1 MSGSERAGLFE
12 DEDAGEIDV
21 SGFAPKPKPSTP
33 PVPPEQVR
41 AVSQARGF
49 RSREPQPVAAA
60 APASAP
66 APVAEAPRREPRRYR
81 TGRNVQLN
89 IKARSEVIDS
99 FYAIADRQGWV
110 LGQAFEE
117 AVAALERSLTGK
129 K

>member
-1 MSGSERAGLFE
+1 MSGTERAGLFE
-12 DEDAGEIDV
+12 DEDASEIDV
-21 SGFAPKPKPSTP
+21 SGFAPKPKPATP
-33 PVPPEQVR
+33 SVPPEQVR

-49 RSREPQPVAAA
+49 RSREPQPAAA
-60 APASAP
+60 APAP
-66 APVAEAPRREPRRYR
+66 APVADVPRREPRRYR

-117 AVAALERSLTGK
+117 AVAALERSLKGK

>member
-1 MSGSERAGLFE
+1 MSGGSERAGLFE
-12 DEDAGEIDV
+12 DEGEDAIDV
-21 SGFAPKPKPSTP
+21 SGFAPKPKPTTP

-60 APASAP
+60 APAP
-66 APVAEAPRREPRRYR
+66 APLAATPRREPRRYR

-117 AVAALERSLTGK
+117 AVAALERSLKGK

>member
-1 MSGSERAGLFE
+1 MSGTERAGLFE

-21 SGFAPKPKPSTP
+21 SGFAPKPKPTTP

-60 APASAP
+60 PAP
-66 APVAEAPRREPRRYR
+66 APVAEVPRREPRRYR

-117 AVAALERSLTGK
+117 AVAALERSLKGK

>member
-12 DEDAGEIDV
+12 DEDEDAIDV
-21 SGFAPKPKPSTP
+21 SGFTPKPKPATP

-49 RSREPQPVAAA
+49 RSREPQPAAAA
-60 APASAP
+60 APAP
-66 APVAEAPRREPRRYR
+66 APVAEVPRREPRRYR

-89 IKARSEVIDS
+89 IKARAEVIDS

>member
-12 DEDAGEIDV
+12 DEDEDAIDV
-21 SGFAPKPKPSTP
+21 SGFAPKPKPATP

-49 RSREPQPVAAA
+49 RSREPQPAAAA
-60 APASAP
+60 APAP
-66 APVAEAPRREPRRYR
+66 TPVAEVPRREPRRYR

-89 IKARSEVIDS
+89 IKARAEVIDS